1 MAAIERAVR
10 EDSVLALVV
19 QRAGVSGAEIEVTRS
34 VLRKLA
40 LVALDDLR
48 VPPAFNVSTG
58 GEVGSANPETSAW
71 RSYMDAADFVATA
84 GRLEAALQRGHC
96 RALDALNDFVNVRR
110 EQGGDISLGS
120 LDRMM
125 VRRLLF
131 SDVATSTVDG
141 AQLSTGDEDG

>member
-1 MAAIERAVR
+1 MAAVERAVR
-10 EDSVLALVV
+10 EDPALALVV
-19 QRAGVSGAEIEVTRS
+19 QRAGVSAAEIEATRG

-48 VPPAFNVSTG
+48 GPPGFNVSSG

-71 RSYMDAADFVATA
+71 QSYMDAADFVATA

-96 RALDALNDFVNVRR
+96 CALDALNDFVNARR
-110 EQGGDISLGS
+110 EQGCDVSLAG

-125 VRRLLF
+125 MSRLLP

-141 AQLSTGDEDG
+141 ARLSAENEDG